1 MIGKVRNCPPQ
12 LPPRNVKLAP
22 ANYLPPAG
30 RAHVTAVTTS
40 REVHLG
46 DPEKSRSSTFHTE
59 VLRLP
64 PEYDITGGV
73 DPRRDSQ
80 RGFPKSILAE
90 SEVAISEACKFT
102 PAEQHRLLVLRRQLV
117 RCESELAQLRALTLQ
132 ADGEGTGL
140 AKLHEAHRVR
150 INGMT
155 FSQEDAKR
163 DLCNVWLL
171 ERLRK
176 YILFIDA
183 GLENKLDGSQ
193 WETTEVEDVKPED
206 EEEEEEE
213 DFGAKLNRIM
223 NKKKTLTARM
233 ESKSRQISK
242 GISEVSEVS
251 EFRRVSKR
259 FERML
264 SQGAEEEMS
273 KPLVEKVEFPYIDA
287 TRANFHPQTS
297 GRSECWRPSSVI
309 AAPPKPRD
317 VITVFKLR
325 SVGKAALTPRQEV
338 AYAHDAPS
346 KTPNFKSSGI

>member
-22 ANYLPPAG
+22 AIYLPPAG

-193 WETTEVEDVKPED
+193 WEATEVEDVKP

-213 DFGAKLNRIM
+213 DFGAQLNRIM
-223 NKKKTLTARM
+223 SKKSAP
-233 ESKSRQISK
+233 SRQISS
-242 GISEVSEVS
+242 GFSEVSEVS
-251 EFRRVSKR
+251 EFRRVSSR

-264 SQGAEEEMS
+264 SQGAEEEKS
-273 KPLVEKVEFPYIDA
+273 NQLVEKVEFPYIDA
-287 TRANFHPQTS
+287 ISANFHPQTS
-297 GRSECWRPSSVI
+297 GRSECWRPPSEI

-317 VITVFKLR
+317 VITVFKLKKR

-338 AYAHDAPS
+338 AYARDALS